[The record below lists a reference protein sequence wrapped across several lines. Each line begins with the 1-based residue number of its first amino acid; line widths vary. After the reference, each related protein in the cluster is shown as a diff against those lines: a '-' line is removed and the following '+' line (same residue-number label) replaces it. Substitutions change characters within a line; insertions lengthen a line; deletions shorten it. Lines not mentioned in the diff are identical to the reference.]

1 MEAIPASLVD
11 AAWVAA
17 RTGDP
22 KVRLVEVDMEG
33 TKAYEAGH
41 IPGALGWHWKTML
54 WDPLR
59 REFPDPE
66 TMAARLGAAG
76 IGNETIVVFYGEP
89 IQFGTYG
96 WWVLRYCGHRDV
108 RLLDG
113 GRTRWVR
120 EGRPLVKETPAVT
133 PMRYTPAAPVP
144 SMRVLRDEVLRRLG
158 DPGAVLVDVR
168 SPEEYRGERV
178 APPGRPDDGA
188 ERAGRIPG
196 AVHLHF
202 LDLLRE
208 DGTFKDRDE
217 VRRQCKALGVT
228 PERETIV
235 YCRLSHRASLVSFA
249 LTELLGYSRVRNY
262 DGSWTEWG
270 SVVGAPIER

>member
-1 MEAIPASLVD
+1 M
-11 AAWVAA
+11 
-17 RTGDP
+17 
-22 KVRLVEVDMEG
+22 
-33 TKAYEAGH
+33 
-41 IPGALGWHWKTML
+41 
-54 WDPLR
+54 
-59 REFPDPE
+59 
-66 TMAARLGAAG
+66 
-76 IGNETIVVFYGEP
+76 
-89 IQFGTYG
+89 
-96 WWVLRYCGHRDV
+96 
-108 RLLDG
+108 LDG

-133 PMRYTPAAPVP
+133 PVRYTQAAPVP

-217 VRRQCKALGVT
+217 VRRLCEARGVT

-235 YCRLSHRASLVSFA
+235 YCRLSHRASLMSFA